1 MKISKCPPCHQA
13 VVKTQLKY
21 LFATFLSL
29 QANVHSACQQTQQQK
44 QSEPLYFF
52 LWSTYTTDLHDLK
65 ILKPHF
71 KWYYLWVLIK
81 CQRYRGWD
89 CFNFFW
95 PHGLQDARHP
105 RLSPSNGVCS
115 NSCPLNW
122 WCHPAIS
129 SCHPLLL
136 PPSIFPCIRVFS
148 NESVLYIR
156 WPKYWSF
163 SFSISLSNE
172 YLELISFR
180 IDWFDLAVQGT
191 PQGLLQHHS
200 SKASI
205 LMVQFSHPYMTIGK
219 TIALPVWIFIGKEMS
234 LLF

>member
-95 PHGLQDARHP
+95 PHGLQDARRP

-129 SCHPLLL
+129 SSVIPFSSHLQSFPASGSFPMSPFFTSGGQSTGVLASASVLPMNIQDWFPLGWTGWIFLL
-136 PPSIFPCIRVFS
+136 SKGLSRVFS
-148 NESVLYIR
+148 NTT
-156 WPKYWSF
+156 
-163 SFSISLSNE
+163 
-172 YLELISFR
+172 
-180 IDWFDLAVQGT
+180 VQKHQFFGT
-191 PQGLLQHHS
+191 QLTL
-200 SKASI
+200 
-205 LMVQFSHPYMTIGK
+205 
-219 TIALPVWIFIGKEMS
+219 
-234 LLF
+234 